1 MCQSTSRSGDASRNG
16 RSKVSEALD
25 FIWQRADVWG
35 HVISHAELSAWSPGE
50 RTTII
55 DLGLIR
61 RTTDSTVLICEDC
74 GESHSAEIV
83 RDPRRPELPYY
94 LCPRIGRVPIEE
106 KVTHQ
111 WEVDF
116 DRLAALIR
124 KALGLGGK
132 AVALVPSRIWLLGRQ
147 QEAGGFW
154 ELFLV
159 RGVCW
164 PDGVGQMDQCLR
176 LQESPAPVLLAPRRL
191 PSTESLGKRSWA
203 IRSLS
208 EVASIHGSTLVID
221 DHVLVAAGSTVLIGS
236 TSLRTGTTAKRL
248 PRSIGSSEAV
258 TAVIKYME
266 SKGLTETQFGN
277 QFQSTDRT
285 VRSFRKSGK
294 MRRSIFEAMAKSM
307 GLTIEELLRG
317 ESPKSDRR

>member
-1 MCQSTSRSGDASRNG
+1 MCQSTSQSGAASRNG

-25 FIWQRADVWG
+25 LIWRRADVQG
-35 HVISHAELSAWSPGE
+35 HVISQAELAAWPPGE
-50 RTTII
+50 SKTIV

-61 RTTDSTVLICEDC
+61 RTTDATVLICDDC

-83 RDPRRPELPYY
+83 RDPRRPESPHY
-94 LCPRIGRVPIEE
+94 LCPSIGRVPIAVEA
-106 KVTHQ
+106 THQ

-116 DRLAALIR
+116 DCLAARIR

-132 AVALVPSRIWLLGRQ
+132 ASTLTPSRIWLLGRQ
-147 QEAGGFW
+147 QQAGGFW

-164 PDGVGQMDQCLR
+164 PDGVGLLDQCLR
-176 LQESPAPVLLAPRRL
+176 LQQSPAPVLLASRRL
-191 PSTESLGKRSWA
+191 PSADILGKRPWA

-208 EVASIHGSTLVID
+208 EVASIDGSKLSID
-221 DHVLVAAGSTVLIGS
+221 EQALMAAGSTVLIGS
-236 TSLRTGTTAKRL
+236 TSLRPGMNAKRL
-248 PRSIGSSEAV
+248 PRSIGTVEAV
-258 TAVIKYME
+258 AAAIKYME

-294 MRRSIFEAMAKSM
+294 MRRSTFEAMAKSM

-317 ESPKSDRR
+317 ELAKSDRR